1 MALFV
6 GSGSYQFA
14 QTVTLNPA
22 NVAANS
28 VATETFTITGIRT
41 DTMYYVDALS
51 LDAGLFIIGCIPTAA
66 NTLQINFFNPTGSD
80 INPASQSFR
89 IVGF

>member
-1 MALFV
+1 MAFNV

-22 NVAANS
+22 SVTANS

-41 DTMYYVDALS
+41 DVMYRVDALS
-51 LDAGLFIIGCIPTAA
+51 LDAGLFILGCFPTAA

-89 IVGF
+89 IIGF